1 MISVLDTIIA
11 HARTRVAHAKERI
24 PFKVL
29 EESVHFSV
37 PSVSLSHY
45 LLRPDLNG
53 IIAEIKR
60 RSPSRGVLSSAV
72 SIEHLSLGYMQAG
85 ASALSVLTEPHYFG
99 GSLADLTTARHY
111 NFCPILRKDFI
122 VDEYQIVEAKAAGAD
137 AILLIAAALSAPQ
150 VRSLAT
156 MARSLGL
163 EVLAEVH
170 HGDELERVLIPEIHC
185 IALASAEQHIGYLE
199 ELGFQQYVVSLKS
212 SDPNDVVAINTEFA
226 KRFPE
231 VPLHLGVTEAGLLP
245 MGEIK
250 TRVAFEHL
258 LARGIGDTVRVSLTL
273 PNDRK
278 HEEILVGK
286 AIIDDV
292 YAGRFR
298 SVPTFDHEG
307 LNIISCPSCS
317 RVENSAFVEL
327 AEKVRS
333 VAHFAE
339 QDKVTIA
346 VMGCRVN
353 GPGETDDADLG
364 LWCAPSHVNFKRKGE
379 LIGAFSYDEILP
391 RFEAELRT
399 LVEAK
404 RASAQPG

>member
-1 MISVLDTIIA
+1 MTSVLDTIIA

-85 ASALSVLTEPHYFG
+85 ASALSVLTEPNYFG

-156 MARSLGL
+156 MTRSLGL

-185 IALASAEQHIGYLE
+185 IGVNNRDLHDLS
-199 ELGFQQYVVSLKS
+199 VS
-212 SDPNDVVAINTEFA
+212 V
-226 KRFPE
+226 
-231 VPLHLGVTEAGLLP
+231 
-245 MGEIK
+245 
-250 TRVAFEHL
+250 
-258 LARGIGDTVRVSLTL
+258 
-273 PNDRK
+273 DRS
-278 HEEILVGK
+278 
-286 AIIDDV
+286 
-292 YAGRFR
+292 F
-298 SVPTFDHEG
+298 
-307 LNIISCPSCS
+307 
-317 RVENSAFVEL
+317 EL
-327 AEKVRS
+327 AERIPESFIKVAESGLQDPS
-333 VAHFAE
+333 VVRALHGVGYRGF
-339 QDKVTIA
+339 
-346 VMGCRVN
+346 
-353 GPGETDDADLG
+353 
-364 LWCAPSHVNFKRKGE
+364 
-379 LIGAFSYDEILP
+379 LIGEAFMVTPDPARACRQFI
-391 RFEAELRT
+391 RALR
-399 LVEAK
+399 EE
-404 RASAQPG
+404 